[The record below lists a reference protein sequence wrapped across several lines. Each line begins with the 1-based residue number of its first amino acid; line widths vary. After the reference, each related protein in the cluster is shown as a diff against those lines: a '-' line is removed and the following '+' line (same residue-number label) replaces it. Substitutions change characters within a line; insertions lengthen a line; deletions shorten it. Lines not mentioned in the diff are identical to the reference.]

1 MLATNVVLPGILAN
15 LGPTL
20 DHYGYLAVAT
30 LIFLEDFGVPVPGE
44 TILLAAAV
52 YAGAGV
58 LNPVLV
64 GIVAVFAAVLG
75 DNVGFAIGHLLE
87 RRVILKYGRYVFIT
101 EERLTRAEKFFEHR
115 GARIIIVARFLEGL
129 RQANGIIA
137 GLAGMHWRRFLTYN
151 AIGAVLWVGCWLTI
165 GVTAGS
171 HLTTIYHEIT
181 RYSLYVLIALVLALI
196 GYLLRRQRRRSGD
209 KISGAPVDHSTEGK
223 AK

>member
-1 MLATNVVLPGILAN
+1 MFATTVQLPGILAH

-20 DHYGYLAVAT
+20 DRYGYLAVGGF
-30 LIFLEDFGVPVPGE
+30 IFLEDFGVPVPGE

-64 GIVAVFAAVLG
+64 GIIAVVAAILG
-75 DNVGFAIGHLLE
+75 DNVGFAIGHLAE
-87 RRVILKYGRYVFIT
+87 RKLILKYGRFVFIT
-101 EERLTRAEKFFEHR
+101 PERLERAEKFFEHR
-115 GARIIIVARFLEGL
+115 GGRVIIIARFVEGL

-137 GLAGMHWRRFLTYN
+137 GLTGMHWLRFLMYN

-165 GVTAGS
+165 GVTAGD

-181 RYSLYVLIALVLALI
+181 RYSLIAVGVAVVALIAYVLMRRA
-196 GYLLRRQRRRSGD
+196 RRQRLADESSVG
-209 KISGAPVDHSTEGK
+209 GPTGK
-223 AK
+223 

>member
-1 MLATNVVLPGILAN
+1 MLATTVQLPGVLAH

-20 DHYGYLAVAT
+20 DHYGYLAVAA

-64 GIVAVFAAVLG
+64 GLIGLAAAVAG
-75 DNVGFAIGHLLE
+75 DNVGFGIGHIAE
-87 RRVILKYGRYVFIT
+87 RGVIVKYGRFVFIT
-101 EERLTRAEKFFEHR
+101 HERLERAERFFEHH
-115 GARIIIVARFLEGL
+115 GGKVIVVARFVEGL

-137 GLAGMHWRRFLTYN
+137 GLIGMPWRRFLVFN

-171 HLTTIYHEIT
+171 HITAIYHGIT
-181 RYSLYVLIALVLALI
+181 RYSLYAVIVAAVVLAI
-196 GYLLRRQRRRSGD
+196 YIVRRRTKRTRAGTGVVEAAQDD
-209 KISGAPVDHSTEGK
+209 KGE
-223 AK
+223 